1 MSRTIPE
8 IRTRLHEIAIEHG
21 IPELHELADETKRH
35 YHGRR
40 APNRNAPLTPEQVD
54 AIKAYAKDHP
64 AAHLSDIAVRFG
76 TNQGRVS
83 EALFGKRGAA

>member
-8 IRTRLHEIAIEHG
+8 IRTRLHEIAVEHG
-21 IPELHELADETKRH
+21 IPELHQLADETKRQ

-40 APNRNAPLTPEQVD
+40 APARNAPLTPEQVE
-54 AIKAYAKDHP
+54 AIRAYARAHP
-64 AAHLSDIAVRFG
+64 EAHQQDIANRFR
-76 TNQGRVS
+76 TNAGRVS

>member
-8 IRTRLHEIAIEHG
+8 IRTRLHELAIEHG
-21 IPELHELADETKRH
+21 LAELHQLAEETKRQ

-40 APNRNAPLTPEQVD
+40 APNRNPPLTPEGVE
-54 AIKAYAKDHP
+54 AIREYASHHP
-64 AAHLSDIAVRFG
+64 RAPLQDIAVHFQ

-83 EALFGKRGAA
+83 EALFGKRGEP